1 MLRLEGRKTQM
12 KTWSSLFRWDFLQC
26 RDYDCTDLFFFFTT
40 VDIDI
45 HSIWFKLHMSKQLT
59 EFTIFS
65 GLNLNHR
72 IHLLRYNAI
81 NTLIFQSS
89 PSSLN
94 CVFIIADPNLLDH
107 ASLQPA
113 LWGIWL
119 PALPAE
125 SVCCQPH
132 YWLDG
137 SCPVPVWAASPHSC
151 RCPDGSGGRESFS
164 SFKASAWETQI
175 DSDITQKHTMTH
187 D

>member
-12 KTWSSLFRWDFLQC
+12 KHEAACSGEIFCNVEIMTVLTFF
-26 RDYDCTDLFFFFTT
+26 TFFFFTT

-72 IHLLRYNAI
+72 IRLLRYNAM

-113 LWGIWL
+113 LWGIW
-119 PALPAE
+119 LPAE

-164 SFKASAWETQI
+164 SFQASAWETPI